1 MIFAN
6 PNVEEIDYVTFNES
20 ANTVL
25 NESFGSKLTLVDA
38 DDVPKDF
45 QKMAYKILDA
55 IKAEGVK
62 NISGGAAENFKDS
75 FNIFS
80 DKVQENIE
88 NGGDNVRS
96 YRFHLPQKFKVAFG
110 IKLPADYIK
119 LGAKIMTS
127 AGLVKG
133 KPIGEMNR
141 FGSCYYKKSK
151 TKSGLPCYFVA
162 FPNYGDNALG
172 VVSFHDTFLI
182 ELRCVS
188 TNPKTTDLIEST
200 NCVSSEDVLNHSE
213 DQTTPNN
220 TGFEGLTPETLYGFI
235 PDQGLT
241 RSEELASDSAY
252 SDFFRDPKIMS
263 SFTEHFDLSDSATRK
278 KILTMNEAEQ
288 KSVLTALTSKLYDNI
303 VTKIDDIDYGDIPST
318 KGDITK
324 LSNYEKLRECIELLR
339 GILTEF
345 KQDTGPIDVVSEAM
359 ANVMSRKDLFGR
371 AFKYNVEL
379 PIIMYNNTVLSI
391 ISGVSYMIATSIE
404 FMKTPNRDSFNITLD
419 KVAYSKTKSNMLYTN
434 LKRFNKICSSGD
446 FDKAIEHVLQNRIKG
461 FGEGAIAAGIAAV
474 TVGVALVL
482 NIIPILREM
491 VFFFYY
497 TRMRVSDFFN
507 IQADLL
513 QMNAYNVEHSESHDD
528 EKKSRIVSKQLKI
541 VELFRKIANKI
552 SFTGKKAEVETSKE
566 ISSTSSK
573 MRIGDLDID
582 SSNSVSALF

>member
-133 KPIGEMNR
+133 KPIDEMNR

-200 NCVSSEDVLNHSE
+200 NCISSEDALNHSE

-288 KSVLTALTSKLYDNI
+288 KNVLTALTSKLYDNI